1 MAVIASF
8 FRPSRAV
15 PPVVASLLSLV
26 HAAFRGSI
34 PWRPPP
40 IKGLD
45 NDTFSAA
52 LGDAPG
58 RPVGRGPAVAAD
70 RATQGQTSDSW
81 RQLSN
86 TEFVQEM
93 QRLTSGDPAPT
104 PEQWTEI
111 RAQSA
116 ERLLAAIEGDVA
128 ADLGDMVSLYL
139 WARPALSAAEQETV
153 RGALRGASD
162 QARHWTFAKLR
173 EVQVRMDES
182 GLREDDVHQLTWAWL
197 EQRDVATL
205 QDLDQL
211 GWLFAQIQLMDRREI
226 GRQEFSITWT
236 GSVQAPVD
244 GSYTF
249 SICPL
254 DLNYEHGGTFREQSM
269 RIWVAEQQIL
279 DSSAGGW
286 TYQAKPITLTAAR
299 PAAIRVELSYACT
312 SQGVIDDRPAIAHL
326 YWEGPG
332 LSRRLVPS
340 SALTP
345 PEGQAEG
352 LRGAYRIGSGEDA
365 QELTRVDPAIDFI
378 WYHQCLL
385 TCPRQAVREPLA
397 RQLFAVASDVGTLG
411 AWESGTQGWQENWQ
425 GNWAFLE
432 SLSSS
437 RQAAWAQTLATHPAL
452 LESCNPRAI
461 ATLYSRCRVGAPD
474 EALRMVG
481 LWAQLHADETPVP
494 QVDFYQANREVY
506 RELSHKMVSQYAG
519 HLTALE
525 EGYLELPD
533 GTCSLPV
540 AYIVSYGYWAQGKI
554 RDWID
559 QLDGR
564 LEGDALDGDRR
575 VNWLIARA
583 QAEAIRRSPAHEH
596 WYTNDR
602 YLAGRAWLEEA
613 TMVAQSEPVRLRA
626 FWELA
631 VRETAYERVDQALQM
646 LDRANERCT
655 SPASSEAIATWRA
668 QLETLRQALADR
680 HAQREAAA
688 QQAYLEHLRA
698 RYQNSLSRGDSA
710 ASTRYEQKLSAA
722 GVPIETP

>member
-1 MAVIASF
+1 MTRSPLRWVMLLGGLLAV
-8 FRPSRAV
+8 
-15 PPVVASLLSLV
+15 LLLLL
-26 HAAFRGSI
+26 
-34 PWRPPP
+34 P
-40 IKGLD
+40 
-45 NDTFSAA
+45 
-52 LGDAPG
+52 
-58 RPVGRGPAVAAD
+58 D
-70 RATQGQTSDSW
+70 RATQGQTSESW
-81 RQLSN
+81 RQLSLP
-86 TEFVQEM
+86 EFVQEM
-93 QRLTSGDPAPT
+93 QRLTTGEPSPT
-104 PEQWTEI
+104 QEEWNAI

-116 ERLLAAIEGDVA
+116 ERLLAAIDGDVA
-128 ADLGDMVSLYL
+128 ADLGDLVSLYL
-139 WARPALSAAEQETV
+139 WARPVLSAAEQETA
-153 RGALRGASD
+153 RSALRGARD
-162 QARHWTFAKLR
+162 QARQWSFAKLR
-173 EVQVRMDES
+173 EVQVRMDQA
-182 GLREDDVHQLTWAWL
+182 GLTEEDVHQLTWAWL
-197 EQRDVATL
+197 EQRDVTTL
-205 QDLDQL
+205 EDLDQL
-211 GWLFAQIQLMDRREI
+211 GWLFAQVQLMDRREI

-244 GSYTF
+244 GTYTF

-254 DLNYEHGGTFREQSM
+254 DLNYEHAGTFREQAM

-286 TYQAKPITLTAAR
+286 TFQAQPVALTAAR
-299 PAAIRVELSYACT
+299 PAEIRVELAYACS
-312 SQGVIDDRPAIAHL
+312 SQGVIDDRPAIAQL

-332 LSRRLVPS
+332 ISRRLVPS
-340 SALTP
+340 SALAP
-345 PEGQAEG
+345 PEGGAEG
-352 LRGAYRIGSGEDA
+352 LRGEYRIGTGEDV

-385 TCPRQAVREPLA
+385 ACPRQAVREPLA
-397 RQLFAVASDVGTLG
+397 RQLFAVASDVGTLA

-432 SLSSS
+432 SLDSS

-474 EALRMVG
+474 AALRVVG
-481 LWAQLHADETPVP
+481 LWGQLHADKAPVP
-494 QVDFYQANREVY
+494 AVDFYQANREVY
-506 RELSHKMVSQYAG
+506 RELSHKMVTQYAG

-540 AYIVSYGYWAQGKI
+540 AYIVSYGYWAQGEI

-613 TMVAQSEPVRLRA
+613 TLVAESEPARLRA
-626 FWELA
+626 FGELA
-631 VRETAYERVDQALQM
+631 AREAAYERVDQALGM
-646 LDRANERCT
+646 LDRAEERCT
-655 SPASSEAIATWRA
+655 SAVSSAAIAAWRA
-668 QLETLRQALADR
+668 QLATLRQALAER
-680 HAQREAAA
+680 HARREAAA
-688 QQAYLEHLRA
+688 RQAYINHLREGYERA
-698 RYQNSLSRGDSA
+698 VEQGDSSA
-710 ASTRYEQKLSAA
+710 LAHYEQKLSAA
-722 GVPIETP
+722 GVPLD